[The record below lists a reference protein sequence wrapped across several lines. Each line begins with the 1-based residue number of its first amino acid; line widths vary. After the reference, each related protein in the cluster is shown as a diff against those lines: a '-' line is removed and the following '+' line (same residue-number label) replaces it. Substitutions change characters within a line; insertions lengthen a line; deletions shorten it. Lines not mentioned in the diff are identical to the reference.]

1 MPLTDTQE
9 GERRWAEGEKGGC
22 ELSPLSSADLE
33 TKWCHRVVLGDP
45 EWDLCFQGWRLL
57 IGK

>member
-9 GERRWAEGEKGGC
+9 GERRWAEGEKRGC
-22 ELSPLSSADLE
+22 ELSPLSSADLG

-45 EWDLCFQGWRLL
+45 GWDLCFQGWRLL